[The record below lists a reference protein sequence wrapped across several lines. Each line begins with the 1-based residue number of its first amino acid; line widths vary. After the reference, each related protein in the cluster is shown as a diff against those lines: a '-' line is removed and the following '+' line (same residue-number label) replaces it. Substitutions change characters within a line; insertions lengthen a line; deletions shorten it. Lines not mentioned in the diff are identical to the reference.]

1 MSRAVLVLRPE
12 PGASAT
18 AERARRL
25 GLEPVVAP
33 LFKVRPL
40 AWEAPGRPGLDGILL
55 TSAHAPRQAGPLLEQ
70 YLHLPCHAVG
80 EATAAAAAQAG
91 FADVRAGPRDAAALL
106 ATMGKSR
113 LLHLC
118 GRDHLSLERTEV
130 ELVRRIVYAADAV
143 DALPAE
149 ARRMLASGGLVLLH
163 SPRAARTFAALVD
176 AAGLPRA
183 RVAVAAI
190 SAAAAAAAGGG
201 WSRIESAAHP
211 RDEALLELAAELCQT
226 ERQVRE

>member
-1 MSRAVLVLRPE
+1 MSRTVLVLRPE

-33 LFKVRPL
+33 LFTVRPL
-40 AWEAPGRPGLDGILL
+40 AWEAPDASGFDGVLL
-55 TSAHAPRQAGPLLEQ
+55 TSAHAPRQAGPQLGQ

-80 EATAAAAAQAG
+80 EATATAATQAG
-91 FADVRAGPRDAAALL
+91 FAEVRSGPGDAAALL
-106 ATMGKSR
+106 ASLGKGR

-118 GRDHLSLERTEV
+118 GRDHLPLEHSSGEV
-130 ELVRRIVYAADAV
+130 VRRVVYAADAIE
-143 DALPAE
+143 ALPVE
-149 ARRMLASGGLVLLH
+149 ARRALASGAPVLLH

-176 AAGLPRA
+176 EAGLPRA
-183 RVAVAAI
+183 PVAVAAI

-201 WSRIESAAHP
+201 WGRIASAAQP
-211 RDEALLELAAELCQT
+211 RDEALLELAAQLCQT
-226 ERQVRE
+226 GGPVRE